1 MKKKGFTLVELL
13 AVIVILAVIALIATP
28 MIMDVIEK
36 SRRGAAIESV
46 NGILEAAENY
56 QLESMLEG
64 EEYQQTIDLTGDILT
79 YKGSKPESGILV
91 IGENNQMSIIAKIG
105 KYCVEKGY
113 DESPKI
119 IDREDC
125 VGDTSVYLPKP
136 NWSSKNFADTQVIL
150 NYELQMNTFVKET
163 KCYYGKTE
171 DDITAL
177 GMNENNTCIYPS
189 EAAYAKVCTTN
200 GKTEVCSD
208 TKKLADYLILDG
220 EMLAEFET
228 YKAELTAQEDYLYLE
243 ITGDNEERRGI
254 YTKDPINLT
263 DYAYIYVDVSATSH
277 VPEDQPIVNLAFEY
291 FFYEEVNLLDNSS
304 RQILAV
310 PVLFKTGAS
319 GGYTEVLDR
328 KVLSTNILTI
338 DGLGYFEIRRNK
350 SGNTEITS
358 NIYNVWLQLSE

>member
-36 SRRGAAIESV
+36 ARRGAAIESV

-64 EEYQQTIDLTGDILT
+64 EEYQQTIDLTSDILT
-79 YKGSKPESGILV
+79 YKGNKPSSGALV
-91 IGENNQMSIIAKIG
+91 IGENNQMSIIAQIG

-113 DESPKI
+113 DDESPKI

-125 VGDTSVYLPKP
+125 VGDTSIYLPKP
-136 NWSSKNFADTQVIL
+136 NWSSKSFIDNQVIL
-150 NYELQMNTFVKET
+150 NYELQMNSFVKET

-177 GMNENNTCIYPS
+177 GTNENNTCIYPS

-200 GKTEVCSD
+200 GKTELCTD

-220 EMLAEFET
+220 KMLAEFET
-228 YKAELTAQEDYLYLE
+228 YEAELTAQEGYLYLD
-243 ITGDNEERRGI
+243 ITGENVSRRGA
-254 YTKDPINLT
+254 YMKNPIDLT
-263 DYAYIYVDVSATSH
+263 DYAYFYVDISATLN
-277 VPEDQPIVNLAFEY
+277 VPNNSPVVNPWFDYAFL
-291 FFYEEVNLLDNSS
+291 EEVGNFGSD
-304 RQILAV
+304 RIFGGPIIGQEQA
-310 PVLFKTGAS
+310 PA
-319 GGYTEVLDR
+319 GYTAVLDR
-328 KVLSTNILTI
+328 KIFSYNLL
-338 DGLGYFEIRRNK
+338 EINK
-350 SGNTEITS
+350 SGVLSIYRNSSYSSEITA
-358 NIYNVWLQLSE
+358 NIYNIWLQLSE